1 MITGQMTV
9 GNNQRVLEAQ
19 ANKILARAGYF
30 YDGRLKT
37 AKRESVKAVSV
48 PCGGKP
54 GYRKR

>member
-1 MITGQMTV
+1 MTTV
-9 GNNQRVLEAQ
+9 TMMATNHQRTLEAQ
-19 ANKILARAGYF
+19 ANKILAQAGYF

-54 GYRKR
+54 GYRKK